1 MDVRQTFQSENCRIW
16 LSYLQ
21 VCEKACRLQSNTIV
35 IILEQI
41 DFQEYPQ
48 ISKFD
53 IIFRRWGFNSPVVI
67 NFILWNSRSTYV
79 WTKKSRMSC
88 LSWGS
93 QSQPSAT
100 ESPQFESPDS
110 LDITP
115 TTPNRT
121 STHPISS
128 RPPNL
133 SFFSRIFHTTVSPSW
148 CSGAAMSLVFFSL
161 WQLQITPKTL
171 SIWGGVFQPKCR
183 NK

>member
-1 MDVRQTFQSENCRIW
+1 MDVRQTFESENCRIW

-133 SFFSRIFHTTVSPSW
+133 SFFPGFSTEPFHRRDVLAQRCLS
-148 CSGAAMSLVFFSL
+148 FFFRCDNYRSH
-161 WQLQITPKTL
+161 QRP
-171 SIWGGVFQPKCR
+171 
-183 NK
+183 